1 MFCKQNRSRSSG
13 SLESCLVKVH
23 YVCLRR
29 YDISDHIQVDMKQ
42 VELVPYARA
51 AALNIFCKQSGS
63 RSSGSRESCL
73 VMVHYVAYGDMK
85 CLIIHKWNLYARVA
99 ALNFF
104 VNTMD
109 LDQAAPM
116 RTA

>member
-1 MFCKQNRSRSSG
+1 M
-13 SLESCLVKVH
+13 VH
-23 YVCLRR
+23 SVCLRR
-29 YDISDHIQVDMKQ
+29 YDISDHMQVDMKQ
-42 VELVPYARA
+42 VELVPYARE

-109 LDQAAPM
+109 PDQACLI
-116 RTA
+116 TASFVCL

>member
-1 MFCKQNRSRSSG
+1 M
-13 SLESCLVKVH
+13 VH
-23 YVCLRR
+23 SVCLRR

-63 RSSGSRESCL
+63 RSSGSRKSCL

-85 CLIIHKWNLYARVA
+85 CLIIHKQVEPICSCGGFKLFCKHDGSR
-99 ALNFF
+99 
-104 VNTMD
+104 
-109 LDQAAPM
+109 
-116 RTA
+116 

>member
-1 MFCKQNRSRSSG
+1 M
-13 SLESCLVKVH
+13 VH
-23 YVCLRR
+23 SVCLRR

-73 VMVHYVAYGDMK
+73 VMVHYVAYGNMK

-99 ALNFF
+99 ALDFLFAAFEAANFQIEF
-104 VNTMD
+104 FGNPV
-109 LDQAAPM
+109 M
-116 RTA
+116 RTAE